1 VVAVL
6 LVVEVVPTLFHLF
19 TPFLSVA
26 ISHKLPSFP
35 FFLSPTENCVAL
47 AVGLGLFDLS
57 ALLDMLYIFITQ
69 QNLIAKYGGIFT
81 NLTQTPTPTLY
92 DKYEGIWIEVS

>member
-1 VVAVL
+1 
-6 LVVEVVPTLFHLF
+6 
-19 TPFLSVA
+19 
-26 ISHKLPSFP
+26 
-35 FFLSPTENCVAL
+35 
-47 AVGLGLFDLS
+47 
-57 ALLDMLYIFITQ
+57 MLYIFITQ

>member
-26 ISHKLPSFP
+26 ISHKLPSLP

-57 ALLDMLYIFITQ
+57 ALLDMLYIYYTTESYCKVWGYFHKSYANPHPHFI
-69 QNLIAKYGGIFT
+69 
-81 NLTQTPTPTLY
+81 
-92 DKYEGIWIEVS
+92 